1 MRNTLTEDIILEHLE
16 DGELTPGSEIG
27 LRIDQTL
34 TQDATGTMVYL
45 EFESLGIDR
54 VQPEVAVSYI
64 DHNIIQTDYKN
75 ADDHRF
81 LQSCAAKYGVTLS
94 PAGNGVSHHV
104 HRQRFGVP
112 GKTLL
117 GSDSHTTTGGCLSML
132 AMGAGGLE
140 VAMAMAGRPYY
151 ISAPKVWGIYVT
163 GELPPFVSGKDV
175 ILELLRRYS
184 VKGGLGTV
192 MEFYGPGVANLDFA
206 ARATIANMA
215 VDIGATAAM
224 FPSDEVTKEFL
235 RMNGREDV
243 WFPRTT
249 PEDAEFE
256 YVTELELSELEPLV
270 ACPSNP
276 DNVKPAREL
285 GDVPVHQVIIGSSCN
300 GSYRDFMVAALMVEG
315 KMRHPEVSFEINT
328 GSRQTLTNLLLH
340 GGLEKLVRAGARTHE
355 PGCLGCIGMGQAPA
369 SGTNSLRTFPRN
381 FKGRSGTKED
391 AVYLCSPETAAASAI
406 HGSITDPR
414 TFGDYPRVE
423 YPERFAFNEKWFVPP
438 ADDPDSVKIERGPN
452 IKTFPDF
459 EELSDELSAEVILK
473 VGDNIS
479 TDIIMPAGN
488 RVLPYRSN
496 IPAISGFV
504 FDQLDADFPERAR
517 SHGNGVIVAGNNYGQ
532 GSSREHAALA
542 PRYLGIR
549 VKIAKS
555 FARIHKA
562 NLVNFGIVPLE
573 FENPDDYELLAQ
585 GQELEFPDVR
595 KRVAEGEARI
605 EVRIVGTEAGAR
617 GGARAQSGVEGGG
630 SGADGD
636 GRVVMTRLDVSARQR
651 EMLAA
656 GGSLNLVKA
665 RRSSAR

>member
-1 MRNTLTEDIILEHLE
+1 MQGTLTERLISDHLVE
-16 DGELTPGSEIG
+16 GKPRPGAEIG
-27 LRIDQTL
+27 LAIDQTL

-45 EFESLGIDR
+45 EFESLGMDR
-54 VQPEVAVSYI
+54 VQPETAVSYI

-81 LQSCAAKYGVTLS
+81 LQSAAAKYGVTLS

-104 HRQRFGVP
+104 HRQRFGIP

-151 ISAPKVWGIYVT
+151 INTPEVWGIYLE
-163 GELPPFVSGKDV
+163 GELEPFVSGKDV
-175 ILELLRRYS
+175 ILELLRRYT
-184 VKGGLGTV
+184 VKGGVGTV
-192 MEFYGPGVANLDFA
+192 MEFYGPGVSNLDFA
-206 ARATIANMA
+206 SRATIANMA
-215 VDIGATAAM
+215 VDIGATAAV
-224 FPSDEVTKEFL
+224 FPSDEVAREFL
-235 RMNGREDV
+235 RMNGREEV
-243 WFPRTT
+243 WEERIT
-249 PEDAEFE
+249 PPDAEFE
-256 YVTELELSELEPLV
+256 YVTELDLAGIEPLV

-285 GDVPVHQVIIGSSCN
+285 SDVPVHQVIIGSSCN
-300 GSYRDFMVAALMVEG
+300 GSYRDFMIAALMVDG

-328 GSRQTLTNLLLH
+328 GSRQTLVNLMVH
-340 GGLEKLVRAGARTHE
+340 GGLEKLVGAGARTHE

-381 FKGRSGTKED
+381 FKGRSGTKDD
-391 AVYLCSPETAAASAI
+391 AVYLSSPETAAASAI
-406 HGSITDPR
+406 NGYITDPR
-414 TFGDYPRVE
+414 TFGECPVVE
-423 YPERFAFNEKWFVPP
+423 YPERFAFNDAWFVPP
-438 ADDPDSVKIERGPN
+438 AENPEEVEIVRGPN

-459 EELSDELSAEVILK
+459 EALPEELRAEVILQ

-479 TDIIMPAGN
+479 TDTIMPAGN

-504 FDQLDADFPERAR
+504 FDQIDAGFPERAR
-517 SHGNGVIVAGNNYGQ
+517 SRGNGIVVGGHNYGQ

-549 VKIAKS
+549 AKIAKS

-562 NLVNFGIVPLE
+562 NLINFGVLPLV
-573 FENPDDYELLAQ
+573 FEDPEEDYPRLSQGTVAVLPELR
-585 GQELEFPDVR
+585 D
-595 KRVAEGEARI
+595 RVA
-605 EVRIVGTEAGAR
+605 R
-617 GGARAQSGVEGGG
+617 GDEQIPLRV
-630 SGADGD
+630 D
-636 GRVVMTRLDVSARQR
+636 GREVMTRLEVSPRHR
-651 EMLAA
+651 RMLLA
-656 GGSLNLVKA
+656 GGALNLVK
-665 RRSSAR
+665 RGE

>member
-1 MRNTLTEDIILEHLE
+1 MKRTLTEDIISAHLV
-16 DGELTPGSEIG
+16 DGELSPGREIG

-54 VQPEVAVSYI
+54 AKPEVAVSYI

-151 ISAPKVWGIYVT
+151 ITTPKVWGIYCE
-163 GELPPFVSGKDV
+163 GELQPFVSGKDV
-175 ILELLRRYS
+175 ILELLRRFS

-215 VDIGATAAM
+215 VDIGATAAV
-224 FPSDEVTKEFL
+224 FPSDEVTRDFL

-243 WFPRTT
+243 WFERRT
-249 PEDAEFE
+249 PDDAEFE
-256 YVTELELSELEPLV
+256 YVTELDLSEIEPLV

-285 GDVPVHQVIIGSSCN
+285 SDVPVHQVIIGSSCN
-300 GSYRDFMVAALMVEG
+300 GSYRDFMIAALMVEG
-315 KMRHPEVSFEINT
+315 KLRHPEVSFEINT
-328 GSRQTLTNLLLH
+328 GSRQTLVNLLMH
-340 GGLEKLVRAGARTHE
+340 RGLEKLVNAGARTHE

-381 FKGRSGTKED
+381 FKGRSGTKND
-391 AVYLCSPETAAASAI
+391 AVYLSSPETAAASAI
-406 HGSITDPR
+406 NGYITDPR
-414 TFGDYPRVE
+414 TFEDYPTVE
-423 YPERFAFNEKWFVPP
+423 YPERFAFNEKWFVQP
-438 ADDPDSVKIERGPN
+438 AEKPEDVEIVRGPN

-459 EELSDELSAEVILK
+459 EELSDDLSADVVLK
-473 VGDNIS
+473 VEDNIS

-504 FDQLDADFPERAR
+504 FDQLDQDFPERAR
-517 SHGNGVIVAGNNYGQ
+517 STGDGVIVGGHNYGQ

-549 VKIAKS
+549 VKLAKS

-562 NLVNFGIVPLE
+562 NLINFGVVPLE
-573 FENPDDYELLAQ
+573 FENEENYDALSRGDR
-585 GQELEFPDVR
+585 LEFPELRNLIERGEERVPVR
-595 KRVAEGEARI
+595 VN
-605 EVRIVGTEAGAR
+605 
-617 GGARAQSGVEGGG
+617 
-630 SGADGD
+630 
-636 GRVVMTRLDVSARQR
+636 GREFTTRLDVSPRHR
-651 EMLAA
+651 RMLVA
-656 GGSLNLVKA
+656 GGALNLVK
-665 RRSSAR
+665 RGE